1 MFDKPYL
8 LIIFECSFVNV
19 ISNFEPI
26 KKIKRGGQNL
36 KIKSRRLP
44 PPKWIQNRQ
53 EIGLGEA
60 QLESEWGN
68 QDIQSKTAHDH

>member
-1 MFDKPYL
+1 MLDKPYL
-8 LIIFECSFVNV
+8 LITFECSFVNV

-26 KKIKRGGQNL
+26 KKFKRGGRNL
-36 KIKSRRLP
+36 KIKSGSLP
-44 PPKWIQNRQ
+44 RPKWIQNRQ

-68 QDIQSKTAHDH
+68 